1 MGRTDGPLACRHLA
15 EQVRAER
22 NRVDRSLRR
31 LQEMGQRA
39 YHNYYVPGVA
49 AHSKCEQGAK

>member
-49 AHSKCEQGAK
+49 AHSKV